1 MNKEL
6 VTLLQYKIQKAGDT
20 FRPKQIKQKAGDTPL
35 AKKTYSKTGDTLTL
49 YGIKL

>member
-6 VTLLQYKIQKAGDT
+6 VTLLQYKIQKLVTLSG
-20 FRPKQIKQKAGDTPL
+20 QKKLNKKRVTLPL

>member
-20 FRPKQIKQKAGDTPL
+20 FRPKKIKQKAGDT
-35 AKKTYSKTGDTLTL
+35 STGQKD
-49 YGIKL
+49 IFKNW